1 MASEAALLVQQQ
13 LDAYNARDLGAYM
26 RCWSEDCAY
35 WELPDQALP
44 DDAAALRRR
53 QAARFREPDL
63 HNRLRRRVELSPGA
77 APDPEAEAAPP
88 LALSLVIDHETMTRT
103 YPDGRGAVEVYAIY
117 ELARGRIT
125 RAWLCLGTPQL
136 AG

>member
-13 LDAYNARDLGAYM
+13 LDAYNARDLGPYM

-44 DDAAALRRR
+44 DDAAALRAR
-53 QAARFREPDL
+53 QSGRFREPDL
-63 HNRLRRRVELSPGA
+63 HNRLKRRVELPA
-77 APDPEAEAAPP
+77 AAANDHG
-88 LALSLVIDHETMTRT
+88 LVIDHETMTRT
-103 YPDGRGAVEVYAIY
+103 YPDGRGTVEVYAIY
-117 ELARGRIT
+117 ELARGRIS